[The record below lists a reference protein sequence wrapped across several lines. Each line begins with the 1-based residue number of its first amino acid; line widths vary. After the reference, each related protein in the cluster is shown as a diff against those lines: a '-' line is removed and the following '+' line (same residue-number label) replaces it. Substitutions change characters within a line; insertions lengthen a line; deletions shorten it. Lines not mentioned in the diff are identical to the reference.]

1 MLEAVV
7 SELSDKSAHKLT
19 LVTENESGARR
30 YELSCTEDET
40 IYEAARAKGF
50 RLPVSCLNGVCHV
63 CRANLRSGSVL
74 SGTSKKLISH
84 QSEELS
90 STEIMLCQ
98 AWPKGKSEIEVRH
111 LFGPGE
117 LPVKKLK
124 CQVLSVKRL
133 KGHVFQVDF
142 QLPAGKQPEFF
153 PGQYLALQLP
163 GKEGVSYFSIASR
176 PGLRVLS
183 LHIQADPHLFS
194 AMDVIS
200 YLESCVAQGFLAA
213 LSLPYGEA
221 CLTTIPNKPLVLVAA
236 GTGFSQM
243 KSIIEHLFEHQFSS
257 PISLYWGV
265 RKEEDMYLQDLAE
278 SWAQEHENFKFMPL
292 ISDIED
298 IELTDHHNQLS
309 DAVLAED
316 EKLLESMVFVSGS
329 PKLVF
334 SAMDAFMGVGLPE
347 NQFFSDVLAYAVRE
361 G

>member
-1 MLEAVV
+1 M

-19 LVTENESGARR
+19 LVTENESGARS

-40 IYEAARAKGF
+40 VYEAARAKGF

-74 SGTSKKLISH
+74 SGASKKLISH
-84 QSEELS
+84 QGEELG

-98 AWPKGKSEIEVRH
+98 AWPKGKSEIEVRY

-117 LPVKKLK
+117 LPVKKVK
-124 CQVLSVKRL
+124 CQVLSVERL
-133 KGHVFQVDF
+133 KGHVYQVDF

-163 GKEGVSYFSIASR
+163 DKEGMSYFSIASR

-183 LHIQADPHLFS
+183 LHIQADPHLAS
-194 AMDVIS
+194 ATDVVA
-200 YLESCVAQGFLAA
+200 YLESCVARGLSAVI
-213 LSLPYGEA
+213 SLPYGEA

-243 KSIIEHLFEHQFSS
+243 KSIIEYLFEHQFSL

-265 RKEEDMYLQDLAE
+265 RKEDDMYLQSLAE
-278 SWAQEHENFKFMPL
+278 NWAQKHENFKFRPL
-292 ISDIED
+292 ISDDED
-298 IELTDHHNQLS
+298 IELAGHHNQLS
-309 DAVLAED
+309 DTVLLED
-316 EKLLESMVFVSGS
+316 KKLLESMVFVSGS

-334 SAMDAFMGVGLPE
+334 SAMDAFMDVGLPE

-361 G
+361 S